1 MSSSLHQHAVGLIAK
16 LLRERTGQ
24 VINSDRRWRID
35 GAIEAVLRKRGV
47 GSSNDILTLLT
58 QPDGAAV
65 EQELVEALLN
75 NETYFF
81 RDHAVFNQ
89 LAKKTLPAL
98 CLARAG
104 TRTLRIWSAGCS
116 TGQEPLSIAMMLFEQ
131 GITTATG
138 WSVELVATDVSQAAI
153 DFASKGLYSRFDIQ
167 RGLAVGQMLRHFSE
181 TENGWQ
187 ASRQLL
193 SSVRYRSANLL
204 DCPAPGKPFDL
215 ILCRNLMLY
224 LGDEARQTACR
235 KLHEAL
241 APDGRL
247 LLGGGEASL
256 EPASGFIP
264 AAKDAALYRVAAR
277 ALAA

>member
-1 MSSSLHQHAVGLIAK
+1 MNTSLHQHAVGLIAK

-47 GSSNDILTLLT
+47 GSSSDILTLLT

-65 EQELVEALLN
+65 ERELVEALLN

-81 RDHAVFNQ
+81 RDRAVFTQ
-89 LAKKTLPAL
+89 LAKTILPAL
-98 CLARAG
+98 CQARSG
-104 TRTLRIWSAGCS
+104 SRTLRIWSAGCS
-116 TGQEPLSIAMMLFEQ
+116 TGQEPLSIAMMLVEE
-131 GITTATG
+131 GLTAATG
-138 WSVELVATDVSQAAI
+138 WSVDLVATDISQAAI
-153 DFASKGLYSRFDIQ
+153 DFANRGLYSRFDIQ
-167 RGLAVGQMLRHFSE
+167 RGLGVGQMLRHFSE

-193 SSVRYRSANLL
+193 SMVRYRTANLL
-204 DCPAPGKPFDL
+204 DLPAQGQPFDL

-224 LGDEARQTACR
+224 LGDEARLIACNR
-235 KLHEAL
+235 LLETL

-256 EPASGFIP
+256 ERSTGFVP
-264 AAKDAALYRVAAR
+264 AAKDAALYRLAAQ